1 MRMFLVW
8 KDKDCNGIDPEW
20 IEMTGKEFYR
30 FTSRPENA
38 GRRFIVLDDRFNEGA
53 DIITIEA
60 NEEEYQKWKKEYDH
74 QRYLDK
80 LELERE
86 TVSLYDA
93 ISMHEDLSYEEV
105 IADEDINVEETI
117 IQQVTNNS
125 FRIVLSQLDKQEQ
138 KMVEFLFVTNRSLT
152 ESQMSAKYGI
162 PQTTLNSKKLAIR
175 RKLRALLEKSG
186 IIL

>member
-8 KDKDCNGIDPEW
+8 KDKDCNGINPEW

-93 ISMHEDLSYEEV
+93 ISMYEELSYEDV
-105 IADEDINVEETI
+105 ISDEDVNVEETI
-117 IQQVTNNS
+117 LRQATNNS
-125 FRIVLSQLDKQEQ
+125 FRTVLSQLDEQER
-138 KMVEFLFVTNRSLT
+138 KWLEFLFLTNRLLT
-152 ESQMSAKYGI
+152 ESQISAKYGI

-175 RKLRALLEKSG
+175 RKLCVLLEKSG

>member
-8 KDKDCNGIDPEW
+8 KDKDCNGINPEW

-30 FTSRPENA
+30 FTSKPENA
-38 GRRFIVLDDRFNEGA
+38 RRRFIVLDDRFNEGA

-105 IADEDINVEETI
+105 IADEDVNVEETI
-117 IQQVTNNS
+117 MRQTINNS
-125 FRIVLSQLDKQEQ
+125 FRTVLSQLDEKE
-138 KMVEFLFVTNRSLT
+138 KKWVKFLFLINRSLT
-152 ESQMSAKYGI
+152 ESQISAKYGI

-175 RKLRALLEKSG
+175 RKLRALLEKNG